1 MKVEEARLVIE
12 PRSVGVCIDLACLF
26 LRTHAAKIFGLTFL
40 FVAPVSAITYYVA
53 AVTSGGWLCSV
64 ALYIFLSPFLGAA
77 IVAGAGHWVF
87 GEPFTIAGTLKT
99 VVSRMW
105 SLLYFLLFSRAI
117 VVVTS
122 VTCWGL
128 FIVPLETRYGF
139 LQEIVLLEQ
148 LHGRHVGKRVGE
160 IMSHT
165 FWTAMGRYTAIVLFA
180 MVVSISLFTIF
191 DIGAGTLLGYPI
203 VIGRTSAFFAEELF
217 YLLIWDPLAIA
228 TLSAAVWLVY
238 PLARLAWF
246 FCYIDARIRKEGWDV
261 ELHFRVES
269 QRLQAVT

>member
-40 FVAPVSAITYYVA
+40 FVAPASAITYYVA

-148 LHGRHVGKRVGE
+148 LHGQHVGKRVGE

-217 YLLIWDPLAIA
+217 YLLIWDPLAIT
-228 TLSAAVWLVY
+228 TLSATVWLVY

>member
-12 PRSVGVCIDLACLF
+12 PRSVGACIDLACLF

-40 FVAPVSAITYYVA
+40 FVAPASMITYYIA
-53 AVTSGGWLCSV
+53 AVTSGGWLCSI

-87 GEPFTIAGTLKT
+87 GEPFTIASTLKT
-99 VVSRMW
+99 VVSRIW
-105 SLLYFLLFSRAI
+105 SLLYFLLISRII
-117 VVVTS
+117 VVVTG
-122 VTCWGL
+122 VTCWGV
-128 FIVPLETRYGF
+128 FVVPLETRYGF

-148 LHGRHVGKRVGE
+148 LHGRRVGKRMGE

-165 FWTAMGRYTAIVLFA
+165 FWTAMGRYTAIVMFA
-180 MVVSISLFTIF
+180 AAVSISMFTIF
-191 DIGAGTLLGYPI
+191 DIGSGTLLGYPI

-217 YLLIWDPLAIA
+217 YLLIWDPLAI
-228 TLSAAVWLVY
+228 TMLSATVWLVY

-261 ELHFRVES
+261 ELEFRVES
-269 QRLQAVT
+269 HRLQAVT